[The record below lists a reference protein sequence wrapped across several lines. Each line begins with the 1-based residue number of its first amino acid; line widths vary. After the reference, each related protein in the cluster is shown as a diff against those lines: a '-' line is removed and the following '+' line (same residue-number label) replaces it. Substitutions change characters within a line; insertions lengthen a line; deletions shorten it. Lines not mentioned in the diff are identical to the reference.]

1 MGRVIGFRG
10 GKHREVQELLP
21 WYLTGRLDPA
31 EQDRV
36 RAHLSVCA
44 ECQAEV
50 RFQERLGPEI
60 AQLPLNVE
68 HSWSRMRRM
77 LDADRA
83 PVSRPRPQPPVWGAG
98 SRGPIGVAWRT
109 APLWGAGALAG
120 AVLVAVVAYS
130 PPFGATAQY
139 HALGARVAPTGGD
152 VMVIFRPDTP
162 ERSLRDALRAS
173 HARLVDGPTEADAYV
188 LSVPASERAT
198 ALAAL
203 RARAEVVTAQPIDPG
218 PSR

>member
-21 WYLTGRLDPA
+21 WYLNGQLDPA
-31 EQDRV
+31 EEDRV

-60 AQLPLNVE
+60 AHLPLNVE

-77 LDADRA
+77 VEADRA
-83 PVSRPRPQPPVWGAG
+83 PAGRPRPEPGWGGRSWA
-98 SRGPIGVAWRT
+98 PIGVAWRT
-109 APLWGAGALAG
+109 APLWGVGALTG
-120 AVLVAVVAYS
+120 ALLVAVVAYS

-139 HALGARVAPTGGD
+139 HALGARVTPTSGN

-162 ERSLRDALRAS
+162 ERSLRGALLAI

-188 LSVPASERAT
+188 LSVPAPEREA

-203 RARAEVVTAQPIDPG
+203 RARPEVVTAQPIDPG